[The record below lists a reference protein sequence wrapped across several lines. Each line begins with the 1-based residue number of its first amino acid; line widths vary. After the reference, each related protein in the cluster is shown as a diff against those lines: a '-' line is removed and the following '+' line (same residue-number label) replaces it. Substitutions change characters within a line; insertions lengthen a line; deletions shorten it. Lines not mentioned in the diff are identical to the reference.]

1 MRRLS
6 RWAGWIGSAAFGVGL
21 LAATP
26 AFAAA
31 PTSPSGH
38 TLNMVAT
45 AYGPSAQD
53 NYPYGATDY
62 FGKPLV
68 AGDVAVDPS
77 VIPLHTCIY
86 VTGYHSPNL
95 PAGGFIGEAD
105 DEGNAIQ
112 GNRVDLFMNASPAQ
126 VSAFGIQ
133 RVQVTVL
140 GKPTNPQ
147 ASGTA
152 ACAGYAGQTGQA
164 GLRQPTSSAQPVSAA
179 GSAQSPGAGP
189 GRSFRQGTSHVAQGS
204 PQRTRWKD
212 WRHRWAAHRFGQQAA
227 RGENRPASWRA

>member
-1 MRRLS
+1 MIRLS

-31 PTSPSGH
+31 PASLSGH
-38 TLNMVAT
+38 AMNMVAT

-77 VIPLHTCIY
+77 VIPLHTCVY

-105 DEGNAIQ
+105 DEGSAIQ
-112 GNRVDLFMNASPAQ
+112 GNRVDLFMNASPAK

-133 RVQVTVL
+133 RVQVTIL

-147 ASGTA
+147 TSGTA
-152 ACAGYAGQTGQA
+152 ACAGYAGQIGQA
-164 GLRQPTSSAQPVSAA
+164 SSAQPTSSAQQANST
-179 GSAQSPGAGP
+179 GSVQSQVPGPA
-189 GRSFRQGTSHVAQGS
+189 RSFRPGSRHLAQGS
-204 PQRTRWKD
+204 PQRARWKD
-212 WRHRWAAHRFGQQAA
+212 WRHRKAAHGIRQQAA
-227 RGENRPASWRA
+227 QGGNRPAFWRA

>member
-1 MRRLS
+1 MTRLL
-6 RWAGWIGSAAFGVGL
+6 RWAGWLGSAAFGVGL
-21 LAATP
+21 LTAPP

-31 PTSPSGH
+31 PTFLSGH
-38 TLNMVAT
+38 TLHMVAT

-62 FGKPLV
+62 FGNPLV

-77 VIPLHTCIY
+77 VIPLHTCVY

-95 PAGGFIGEAD
+95 PAGGFVGEAD
-105 DEGNAIQ
+105 DEGDAIQ
-112 GNRVDLFMNASPAQ
+112 GNRVDLFMNASPAK

-133 RVQVTVL
+133 RVQVTIL

-152 ACAGYAGQTGQA
+152 ACAGYAGQIGQA
-164 GLRQPTSSAQPVSAA
+164 SSALQSISAQKA
-179 GSAQSPGAGP
+179 SSTGSAQSQVSRPARFFRPRAGHFAE
-189 GRSFRQGTSHVAQGS
+189 GFRRA
-204 PQRTRWKD
+204 RWKD
-212 WRHRWAAHRFGQQAA
+212 WRHRKATHRFGQQAA

>member
-31 PTSPSGH
+31 PSSLSGH
-38 TLNMVAT
+38 TLTMVAT

-53 NYPYGATDY
+53 NYPYGPTDY

-77 VIPLHTCIY
+77 VIPLHTCVY

-133 RVQVTVL
+133 RVKVTIL
-140 GKPTNPQ
+140 GKPTNPL

-152 ACAGYAGQTGQA
+152 ACAGYAGQGSQ
-164 GLRQPTSSAQPVSAA
+164 A
-179 GSAQSPGAGP
+179 GSAQPASWTGSAPSQLTGSAG
-189 GRSFRQGTSHVAQGS
+189 SFRQGTSHGV
-204 PQRTRWKD
+204 QRSFRRGWWRD
-212 WRHRWAAHRFGQQAA
+212 WRHRKAAHRVGQPAA
-227 RGENRPASWRA
+227 QSGNCPASWRV